1 MTQQIRVVAGVI
13 FDPAEGTV
21 LRARR
26 RTGLRS
32 PGLWEF
38 PGGKIEPRESE
49 RSALVREL
57 AEELNV
63 SIEAGEFLCTNTT
76 ETPDGIIE
84 LICIWSRLI
93 GARPTQSHDHDLL
106 EWIAPATLPESG
118 WCTPDLPAV
127 ALLRGGA
134 LPDFAALR

>member
-1 MTQQIRVVAGVI
+1 MTRHVRVVAGVI
-13 FDPAEGTV
+13 FDPVEGTV

-26 RTGLRS
+26 KPGLRS

-63 SIEAGEFLCTNTT
+63 YIEAGEILCRNTT
-76 ETPDGIIE
+76 ETPDGVIE
-84 LICIWSRLI
+84 LICIWSHLL
-93 GARPTQSHDHDLL
+93 GPRPTQSHDHDRL
-106 EWIAPATLPESG
+106 EWIIPAVLPKSG

-134 LPDFAALR
+134 LPEVATLR